1 LLEATERGLDLGIGC
16 ELAALGLRKP
26 LQHGRKMRG
35 IDLLRLSH
43 MAAKGQHGE
52 RDFILTVRRQTSHG
66 FQGFFEQ
73 FCHEAKIRSNR
84 PKWKGMRQTS
94 DLQRYASLQAGLAD
108 LSAVARRAK
117 AEGAIRRLANADRRN
132 TLRYSAGLMK
142 TSRAQVD
149 GDGPLL
155 GETVVFTG
163 KLQIARD
170 AAASQASIAGAD
182 VADNV
187 TKKTTI
193 LVVGDQYL
201 RLTRGQ
207 TEKLEAKEG

>member
-1 LLEATERGLDLGIGC
+1 
-16 ELAALGLRKP
+16 
-26 LQHGRKMRG
+26 
-35 IDLLRLSH
+35 
-43 MAAKGQHGE
+43 
-52 RDFILTVRRQTSHG
+52 
-66 FQGFFEQ
+66 
-73 FCHEAKIRSNR
+73 
-84 PKWKGMRQTS
+84 
-94 DLQRYASLQAGLAD
+94 

-117 AEGAIRRLANADRRN
+117 AEGVIRRLANADRRN

-207 TEKLEAKEG
+207 QKSSKQRKVETMIAEGATIRIVGESDFILMVAT